1 MGLFKKLD
9 NQIVKE
15 SKIKEVKTITIEEKK
30 EIEKELIFGN
40 LLESLDVDQIQAATK
55 KEE

>member
-30 EIEKELIFGN
+30 EIEKELIFGS
-40 LLESLDVDQIQAATK
+40 LLESLDVDQIQVAAEK
-55 KEE
+55 GE